1 MSPVRVWQ
9 AGGYWPVCL
18 LTAILLLHGPA
29 LAQTLP
35 DPSEVRP
42 ALVIDLA
49 HPSVTQHMDL
59 SGTDPTLFR
68 FVQIQIDPVVNPKHI
83 GVLFEV
89 AFLPDSGSPVHLG
102 SFSLYPPDHP
112 GTFIVATQH
121 RVRSSGSI
129 VVTLH
134 TVPKVDTTTP
144 LSMGIAR
151 IALIKSTAP
160 TRRD

>member
-1 MSPVRVWQ
+1 MWLVRMRETV
-9 AGGYWPVCL
+9 GCWPASL
-18 LTAILLLHGPA
+18 LTVILLLHGPV
-29 LAQTLP
+29 LAQTPSDPP
-35 DPSEVRP
+35 DAPP

-49 HPSVTQHMDL
+49 HPSVTRHMDL
-59 SGTDPTLFR
+59 SATDPTLFR

-83 GVLFEV
+83 GVLFDV
-89 AFLPDSGSPVHLG
+89 GFVPDTGSPMHLG

-134 TVPKVDTTTP
+134 TVPRVDITTS
-144 LSMGIAR
+144 LSIGIAR
-151 IALIKSTAP
+151 LSLLKSPAP
-160 TRRD
+160 GPGA